1 MEEQVYELLSKEYP
15 EIELEENEYVVL
27 HIRRAYVGIVLIWS
41 TVGALVIAL
50 SILMIIIA
58 SSPTFT
64 SSAFQINEQSLGY
77 LRLAVLAIYAIVIF
91 GGFVTH
97 SIYNQNQLYITNYR
111 AIQKTRTSLFANS
124 TNVIK
129 LRRIED
135 VSYRQ
140 KSLFDHIF
148 KIGTLRMSTVGDE
161 TTYTF
166 TWLDTPN
173 DEVNTISH
181 LVYENKHSFRQV
193 EEKKKKAPL
202 SRGYFF

>member
-1 MEEQVYELLSKEYP
+1 MKKELTQIKHARSAKEFP

-129 LRRIED
+129 LSRIED

-181 LVYENKHSFRQV
+181 LVYENKHSFRAV
-193 EEKKKKAPL
+193 EEDK
-202 SRGYFF
+202 

>member
-1 MEEQVYELLSKEYP
+1 
-15 EIELEENEYVVL
+15 
-27 HIRRAYVGIVLIWS
+27 
-41 TVGALVIAL
+41 
-50 SILMIIIA
+50 MIIIA

-129 LRRIED
+129 LSRIED

-193 EEKKKKAPL
+193 EEDK
-202 SRGYFF
+202 

>member
-1 MEEQVYELLSKEYP
+1 MKKELTQIKHARSAKEFP

-27 HIRRAYVGIVLIWS
+27 HIKRAHVGIVLIWS
-41 TVGALVIAL
+41 AVGAMVLAL
-50 SILMIIIA
+50 SVLLIII
-58 SSPTFT
+58 SSSSTFT
-64 SSAFQINEQSLGY
+64 SSAFVINEQSLGY
-77 LRLAVLAIYAIVIF
+77 LRLAILAVYAVIVF

-97 SIYNQNQLYITNYR
+97 SIYDQNQLYITNYR

-129 LRRIED
+129 LSRIED

-140 KSLFDHIF
+140 KTLFDHIF

-166 TWLDTPN
+166 PWLDTPN

-193 EEKKKKAPL
+193 EDK
-202 SRGYFF
+202 

>member
-1 MEEQVYELLSKEYP
+1 MKKELTQIKHARSAKEYP

-129 LRRIED
+129 LSRIED

-148 KIGTLRMSTVGDE
+148 KIGTLRMSTVDDE

-166 TWLDTPN
+166 PWLDTPN

-193 EEKKKKAPL
+193 EDDK
-202 SRGYFF
+202 

>member
-1 MEEQVYELLSKEYP
+1 MKKELTQIKHARSAKEFP

-27 HIRRAYVGIVLIWS
+27 HIKRAYVGIVLIWS
-41 TVGALVIAL
+41 AVGALVIAL
-50 SILMIIIA
+50 SILLIII
-58 SSPTFT
+58 SSTPTFT

-77 LRLAVLAIYAIVIF
+77 LRLAVLAVYAIIIF
-91 GGFVTH
+91 GGFITH
-97 SIYNQNQLYITNYR
+97 NIYDQNQLYITNYR

-129 LRRIED
+129 LSRIED

-166 TWLDTPN
+166 PWLDTPN

-193 EEKKKKAPL
+193 EDDK
-202 SRGYFF
+202 

>member
-1 MEEQVYELLSKEYP
+1 MKKELTQIKHARSAKEYP

-64 SSAFQINEQSLGY
+64 SSAFQINEQSLAY

-129 LRRIED
+129 LSRIED

-193 EEKKKKAPL
+193 EEDK
-202 SRGYFF
+202 

>member
-1 MEEQVYELLSKEYP
+1 MKKELTQIKHARSAKEFP

-27 HIRRAYVGIVLIWS
+27 HIKRARVGIVLIWS
-41 TVGALVIAL
+41 AVGAMVLAL
-50 SILMIIIA
+50 SVLLIII
-58 SSPTFT
+58 SSSSAFT
-64 SSAFQINEQSLGY
+64 SSAFVINEQSLGY
-77 LRLAVLAIYAIVIF
+77 LRLAILAVYAIIVF

-97 SIYNQNQLYITNYR
+97 SIYDQNQLYVTNYR

-129 LRRIED
+129 LSRIED

-140 KSLFDHIF
+140 KTLFDHIF

-166 TWLDTPN
+166 PWLDTPN

-181 LVYENKHSFRQV
+181 LVYENKHSFRPV
-193 EEKKKKAPL
+193 EDK
-202 SRGYFF
+202 

>member
-1 MEEQVYELLSKEYP
+1 MKKELTQIKHARSAKEFP
-15 EIELEENEYVVL
+15 EIDLEENEYVVL
-27 HIRRAYVGIVLIWS
+27 HIKRAYVGIVLIWS
-41 TVGALVIAL
+41 AVGALVIAL
-50 SILMIIIA
+50 SILLIII
-58 SSPTFT
+58 SSTPTFT

-77 LRLAVLAIYAIVIF
+77 LRLAVLAVYAIIIF
-91 GGFVTH
+91 GGFITH
-97 SIYNQNQLYITNYR
+97 NIYDQNQLYITNYR

-129 LRRIED
+129 LSRIED

-166 TWLDTPN
+166 PWLDTPN

-193 EEKKKKAPL
+193 EDDK
-202 SRGYFF
+202 

>member
-1 MEEQVYELLSKEYP
+1 MKKELTQIKHARSAKEYP

-129 LRRIED
+129 LSRIED

-193 EEKKKKAPL
+193 EEDK
-202 SRGYFF
+202 

>member
-1 MEEQVYELLSKEYP
+1 MKKELTQIKHARSAKEFP
-15 EIELEENEYVVL
+15 EIDLEENEYVVL
-27 HIRRAYVGIVLIWS
+27 HIKRAYVGIVLIWS
-41 TVGALVIAL
+41 AVGALVIAL
-50 SILMIIIA
+50 SILLIIV
-58 SSPTFT
+58 SSTPTFT

-77 LRLAVLAIYAIVIF
+77 LRLAILAVYAIIIF
-91 GGFVTH
+91 GGFITH
-97 SIYNQNQLYITNYR
+97 SVYDQNQLYITNYR

-129 LRRIED
+129 LSRIED

-140 KSLFDHIF
+140 QSLFDHIF

-166 TWLDTPN
+166 PWLDTPN

-181 LVYENKHSFRQV
+181 LVYENKHSFRAV
-193 EEKKKKAPL
+193 EDDK
-202 SRGYFF
+202 

>member
-1 MEEQVYELLSKEYP
+1 MKKELTQIKHARSAKEYP

-129 LRRIED
+129 LSRIED

-181 LVYENKHSFRQV
+181 LVYENKHSFREV
-193 EEKKKKAPL
+193 
-202 SRGYFF
+202 

>member
-1 MEEQVYELLSKEYP
+1 MKKELTQIKHARSAKEFP

-27 HIRRAYVGIVLIWS
+27 HIKRAYVGIVLIWS
-41 TVGALVIAL
+41 SVGALVIAL
-50 SILMIIIA
+50 SILLIIIS

-77 LRLAVLAIYAIVIF
+77 LRLAILAVYAIIIF

-97 SIYNQNQLYITNYR
+97 SVYDQNQLYITNYR

-129 LRRIED
+129 LSRIED

-166 TWLDTPN
+166 PWLDTPN

-193 EEKKKKAPL
+193 EDDK
-202 SRGYFF
+202 

>member
-1 MEEQVYELLSKEYP
+1 MKKELTQIKHARSAKEFA

-27 HIRRAYVGIVLIWS
+27 HIKRAYVGIVLIWS
-41 TVGALVIAL
+41 VVGALVIAL
-50 SILMIIIA
+50 SILLIII
-58 SSPTFT
+58 SSTPSFT

-77 LRLAVLAIYAIVIF
+77 LRLAILAVYAIIIF
-91 GGFVTH
+91 GGFITH
-97 SIYNQNQLYITNYR
+97 SIYDQNQLYITNYR

-129 LRRIED
+129 LSRIED

-140 KSLFDHIF
+140 QSLFDHIF

-166 TWLDTPN
+166 PWLDTPN

-193 EEKKKKAPL
+193 EDDK
-202 SRGYFF
+202 

>member
-1 MEEQVYELLSKEYP
+1 MKKELTQIKHARSAKEFP

-27 HIRRAYVGIVLIWS
+27 HIKRAYVGIVLIWS
-41 TVGALVIAL
+41 AVGALVIAL
-50 SILMIIIA
+50 SILLIII
-58 SSPTFT
+58 STSPTFT

-77 LRLAVLAIYAIVIF
+77 LRLAILAVYAIIIF

-97 SIYNQNQLYITNYR
+97 SVYDQNQLYITNYR

-129 LRRIED
+129 LSRIED

-166 TWLDTPN
+166 PWLDTPN

-193 EEKKKKAPL
+193 EEDK
-202 SRGYFF
+202 

>member
-1 MEEQVYELLSKEYP
+1 MKKELTQIKHARSAKEFP

-27 HIRRAYVGIVLIWS
+27 HIKRAYVGIVLIWS
-41 TVGALVIAL
+41 VVGALVIAL
-50 SILMIIIA
+50 SILLIII
-58 SSPTFT
+58 SSTPSFT

-77 LRLAVLAIYAIVIF
+77 LRLAILAVYAIIIF
-91 GGFVTH
+91 GGFITH
-97 SIYNQNQLYITNYR
+97 SIYDQNQLYITNYR

-129 LRRIED
+129 LSRIED

-140 KSLFDHIF
+140 QSLFDHIF

-166 TWLDTPN
+166 PWLDTPN

-193 EEKKKKAPL
+193 EDDK
-202 SRGYFF
+202 